1 MTTSIS
7 RMFHP
12 AAASRVILGIWAH
25 PDDEA
30 YLSAA
35 FMAAAVHAGH
45 RVVVATATRGEVGTA
60 DPDLLPPDVL
70 GPLRESS
77 LQPVSTHSGSPSTTG
92 WPTICATEPWPMSPV
107 VRGRRLVSDLLE
119 SVDPD
124 LVVTFGPDGLTGHP
138 DHRAVSRWVTEAWI
152 ARGRRGELWH
162 AALTEQFLDQWGELC
177 DDLGVWMTPHAPR
190 AVPTSAVVH
199 LQRCD
204 DALAARKLAALR
216 AHASQTTQPHR
227 AGGRGDLLAMVEP
240 GSLCPCAMTTA
251 PLPVSTDKG
260 QRCYADDA
268 RLILTDPTFDRNRR
282 LLRLQGQRGCDS
294 SKPLQRVG
302 PSALARR
309 SAPPSAP

>member
-45 RVVVATATRGEVGTA
+45 RVVVATATRGEGGTD

-70 GPLRESS
+70 GPLRESELAAS
-77 LQPVSTHSGSPSTTG
+77 LDTLGV
-92 WPTICATEPWPMSPV
+92 TEHHWLAEDLRDGTLADVPV

-138 DHRAVSRWVTEAWI
+138 DHRAVSRWVTEAWT

-177 DDLGVWMTPHAPR
+177 DDLGVWMTPQAPR

-204 DALAARKLAALR
+204 DTLAARKLAALR
-216 AHASQTTQPHR
+216 AHASQTTHLIAQVGESTFSQWWSQE
-227 AGGRGDLLAMVEP
+227 AF
-240 GSLCPCAMTTA
+240 A
-251 PLPVSTDKG
+251 P
-260 QRCYADDA
+260 A
-268 RLILTDPTFDRNRR
+268 R
-282 LLRLQGQRGCDS
+282 
-294 SKPLQRVG
+294 
-302 PSALARR
+302 
-309 SAPPSAP
+309 